1 MTTGKSRTLRVPMK
15 FVAGHWELASGGQVP
30 VEEGTE
36 AEIRVPTGSIT
47 DQSFLRQM
55 TQKGVLPILPKG
67 TAIRALL
74 SPKEHKGIP
83 EEILRHL
90 LPVKDPQVR
99 IGLLH
104 SPERFSNDACF
115 VEVKLAEPTDTQ
127 VQDFE
132 FKDGGLW
139 LIFEGSAPTDLRSS
153 TIKLP
158 DGVTEEKAISLN
170 HAFTLLSEVYE
181 PWRKAHTGSVYE
193 RFYYQEE
200 DGKWY
205 PLALLRD
212 AGIAKQEQKIAADL
226 WAEFLLRSRAIV

>member
-1 MTTGKSRTLRVPMK
+1 MKTGKSRTLRVTMR

-47 DQSFLRQM
+47 DPSFLRQM
-55 TQKGVLPILPKG
+55 TQKGVIPILPKG

-74 SPKEHKGIP
+74 SPKDRKGIP
-83 EEILRHL
+83 KSILGYL
-90 LPVKDPQVR
+90 LPVKDPQVQ
-99 IGLLH
+99 IGLLL
-104 SPERFSNDACF
+104 SPDRFSTDACF
-115 VEVKLAEPTDTQ
+115 VEVNLAEPTDVQ
-127 VQDFE
+127 GQDFE
-132 FKDGGLW
+132 FRDGGLW
-139 LIFEGSAPTDLRSS
+139 LIFEGSIPTDLRSS

-170 HAFTLLSEVYE
+170 HAFTLLSEAYE

-193 RFYYQEE
+193 RFYYQEK

-226 WAEFLLRSRAIV
+226 WAKFLSRSKAKG